1 MRCPNRPVRQDRLD
15 AVVWRE
21 LMRLLEDPALLE
33 AELERRL
40 EAGRETDPQRRRR
53 AGAAGTSRC
62 QTGDCVPGRIDR
74 AGRVAQPDAGHA
86 QPEAGS
92 GG

>member
-1 MRCPNRPVRQDRLD
+1 MRQDRLD

-21 LMRLLEDPALLE
+21 LVRLLEDPALLE

-40 EAGRETDPQRRRR
+40 EAGRETDPQRRRLAELQGERERLER
-53 AGAAGTSRC
+53 AGC